1 MKKFLEEQG
10 VSFQDIDVT
19 TDKAAR
25 EEMMRKAGQMTVPV
39 IDIDGEIIVGF
50 LESKLREKL
59 GL

>member
-1 MKKFLEEQG
+1 
-10 VSFQDIDVT
+10 
-19 TDKAAR
+19 
-25 EEMMRKAGQMTVPV
+25 MMRKAGQMSVPV